1 MPRLPN
7 RIEHEKEKFSDQKFL
22 VREFLLMLCV
32 DTDRQKHTSHQNQE
46 DSKRPFLESREF
58 IWISVFG
65 KPFYVDHGYFEKQ
78 ISFVRSFFSGILVL
92 FSIDGIYIRIF
103 RQIRNIAS
111 VFERNVL
118 SVFVFANVPSAS
130 ALCFGKQ
137 PSMAI
142 IRFHKP
148 IRMAIDAATIKRM

>member
-1 MPRLPN
+1 
-7 RIEHEKEKFSDQKFL
+7 L

-32 DTDRQKHTSHQNQE
+32 DTDKQKHTSHQNQE

-111 VFERNVL
+111 VFERNVFERVRFCQRAECL
-118 SVFVFANVPSAS
+118 GSVLRKTAEYGNYQIPQTNQNGDCRCHHQKDV
-130 ALCFGKQ
+130 
-137 PSMAI
+137 I
-142 IRFHKP
+142 FHVLQT
-148 IRMAIDAATIKRM
+148 IYAFLTIKKW